1 MRMLRSIFNQAYQ
14 QGIPDTIPA
23 DELFRFVFTGY
34 EPTAKRAIS
43 PALIRRL
50 SQLNLE
56 HSPNLRFSRDL
67 FLLSFYLRGI
77 PFVDLVHLRK
87 TDMKHNTIYYYR
99 RKTRQQLSVYLEPY
113 AAEILRRYADKHS
126 PSPYLL
132 PILSSVGPE
141 GYRQYKSA
149 LRLYN
154 QHLHR
159 LSKMLRLSVPLTSY
173 VARHSWATTAK
184 EEGVAI
190 AMISEGLG
198 HSSEKVTH
206 VYLASFNNNAM
217 SKANRKVFP
226 PFMPKRKREK
236 ETYEVLDFYSG
247 EEVMSLFKV
256 RQSWLY
262 TTAKRNR
269 IPICRIAGKNYYSK
283 KHVDEF
289 FGVAIDTSN
298 ITDWLLIEEAEE
310 LFGMKPSALRAYAYR
325 HKIPTKREYGRTY
338 YSKSHLDELRR
349 TDLVNDERYYTVE
362 QVRQIYGLS
371 SANISHIV
379 KVKHIEKVKVGVKN
393 LLLRSDVERVMAERE
408 KQP

>member
-1 MRMLRSIFNQAYQ
+1 MTTIYTFAQSAIEDARSAGRYGTANLYSEAVNSFRRFTGNTPLTFKEVTAGMIKKYEESLLQKGRRHNTISAYMRMLRSIFNQAYL
-14 QGIPDTIPA
+14 QGVPDTIPA

-34 EPTAKRAIS
+34 EPTVKRAIS

-56 HSPNLRFSRDL
+56 QSPNLRFSRDL

-87 TDMKHNTIYYYR
+87 TDMRHNTIYYYR
-99 RKTRQQLSVYLEPY
+99 RKTRQQLSVYIEPY
-113 AAEILRRYADKHS
+113 AAEILRRYADKH
-126 PSPYLL
+126 SPYLL

-159 LSKMLRLSVPLTSY
+159 LSKNLRQKVPLTY
-173 VARHSWATTAK
+173 KVTRHSWATTAK

-217 SKANRKVFP
+217 SKANRKVIS
-226 PFMPKRKREK
+226 
-236 ETYEVLDFYSG
+236 TIHS
-247 EEVMSLFKV
+247 
-256 RQSWLY
+256 
-262 TTAKRNR
+262 
-269 IPICRIAGKNYYSK
+269 KNK
-283 KHVDEF
+283 K
-289 FGVAIDTSN
+289 G
-298 ITDWLLIEEAEE
+298 
-310 LFGMKPSALRAYAYR
+310 
-325 HKIPTKREYGRTY
+325 
-338 YSKSHLDELRR
+338 
-349 TDLVNDERYYTVE
+349 
-362 QVRQIYGLS
+362 
-371 SANISHIV
+371 
-379 KVKHIEKVKVGVKN
+379 KVKK
-393 LLLRSDVERVMAERE
+393 
-408 KQP
+408 

>member
-1 MRMLRSIFNQAYQ
+1 MIKRYEESLLQKGRRHNTISAYMRMLRSIFNQAYQ

-56 HSPNLRFSRDL
+56 HSPHLRFSRDL

-113 AAEILRRYADKHS
+113 AAEILRRTPTSTPPLLTFY
-126 PSPYLL
+126 PY
-132 PILSSVGPE
+132 SHRSVRKATGST
-141 GYRQYKSA
+141 KA
-149 LRLYN
+149 HCVFTN

-206 VYLASFNNNAM
+206 VYLSSFNNNAM
-217 SKANRKVFP
+217 SKANRKVISTIHS
-226 PFMPKRKREK
+226 KRKREK
-236 ETYEVLDFYSG
+236 KG
-247 EEVMSLFKV
+247 
-256 RQSWLY
+256 
-262 TTAKRNR
+262 
-269 IPICRIAGKNYYSK
+269 
-283 KHVDEF
+283 
-289 FGVAIDTSN
+289 
-298 ITDWLLIEEAEE
+298 IE
-310 LFGMKPSALRAYAYR
+310 
-325 HKIPTKREYGRTY
+325 
-338 YSKSHLDELRR
+338 
-349 TDLVNDERYYTVE
+349 
-362 QVRQIYGLS
+362 
-371 SANISHIV
+371 
-379 KVKHIEKVKVGVKN
+379 
-393 LLLRSDVERVMAERE
+393 
-408 KQP
+408 

>member
-1 MRMLRSIFNQAYQ
+1 MFIKLVIQLKIQIMTTIYTFAQSAIEEARSAGRYGTANLYSGAINSFRNFTGDIPLTFKEVTAGMIKKYEESLLQKGRRHNTISTYMRMLRSIFNQAYQ
-14 QGIPDTIPA
+14 QGVPDTIPA

-56 HSPNLRFSRDL
+56 QSPNLRFSRDL

-77 PFVDLVHLRK
+77 PFVDLAHLRK
-87 TDMKHNTIYYYR
+87 SDMKHNTIYYYR

-113 AAEILRRYADKHS
+113 AAEILRRYTDQHS

-159 LSKMLRLSVPLTSY
+159 LSKMLRLNVPLTSY

-217 SKANRKVFP
+217 SKANRKVIS
-226 PFMPKRKREK
+226 
-236 ETYEVLDFYSG
+236 T
-247 EEVMSLFKV
+247 
-256 RQSWLY
+256 
-262 TTAKRNR
+262 
-269 IPICRIAGKNYYSK
+269 IHSK
-283 KHVDEF
+283 KKK
-289 FGVAIDTSN
+289 G
-298 ITDWLLIEEAEE
+298 
-310 LFGMKPSALRAYAYR
+310 
-325 HKIPTKREYGRTY
+325 KIK
-338 YSKSHLDELRR
+338 K
-349 TDLVNDERYYTVE
+349 
-362 QVRQIYGLS
+362 
-371 SANISHIV
+371 
-379 KVKHIEKVKVGVKN
+379 
-393 LLLRSDVERVMAERE
+393 
-408 KQP
+408 

>member
-1 MRMLRSIFNQAYQ
+1 MTTIYTFAQSAIEEARSAGRYGTANLYSGAINSFRNFTGDIPLTFKEVTAGMIKKYEESLLQKGRRHNTISTYMRMLRSIFNQAYQ
-14 QGIPDTIPA
+14 QGVPDTIPA

-34 EPTAKRAIS
+34 EPTAKR
-43 PALIRRL
+43 
-50 SQLNLE
+50 
-56 HSPNLRFSRDL
+56 DL

-77 PFVDLVHLRK
+77 PFVDLAHLRK
-87 TDMKHNTIYYYR
+87 SDMKHNTIYYYR

-113 AAEILRRYADKHS
+113 AAEILRRYTDKHS

-217 SKANRKVFP
+217 SKANRKVISTIHAKKKKG
-226 PFMPKRKREK
+226 KR
-236 ETYEVLDFYSG
+236 
-247 EEVMSLFKV
+247 
-256 RQSWLY
+256 
-262 TTAKRNR
+262 
-269 IPICRIAGKNYYSK
+269 GK
-283 KHVDEF
+283 
-289 FGVAIDTSN
+289 
-298 ITDWLLIEEAEE
+298 
-310 LFGMKPSALRAYAYR
+310 
-325 HKIPTKREYGRTY
+325 
-338 YSKSHLDELRR
+338 
-349 TDLVNDERYYTVE
+349 
-362 QVRQIYGLS
+362 
-371 SANISHIV
+371 
-379 KVKHIEKVKVGVKN
+379 
-393 LLLRSDVERVMAERE
+393 
-408 KQP
+408 